1 LKFISKKF
9 DVHLA
14 RELHSIHALQFG
26 LEGLKKSFLKGNIT
40 RGKGGW
46 GQKIIHN
53 IIQNYSA

>member
-1 LKFISKKF
+1 MKFISKKF

-53 IIQNYSA
+53 II